1 MRDFI
6 KYLLRQSNLPE
17 EWDYILD
24 VIKNL
29 YTLYWFKFY
38 IVLTLVFIF
47 LGLNGA
53 FKEIIEFIAS
63 IMHIFVWKW
72 PTLGFVLCLIFIL
85 KEDVY

>member
-17 EWDYILD
+17 EWEYVLD
-24 VIKNL
+24 VVKNL

-38 IVLTLVFIF
+38 IVLTIVLVF

-53 FKEIIEFIAS
+53 FKEAIDFIAS
-63 IMHIFVWKW
+63 NTHIFAWGW
-72 PTLGFVLCLIFIL
+72 PTVGFVLCLIFIL
-85 KEDVY
+85 EEDVY